1 MRKHRGFL
9 KILIGHEVTGF
20 RTPSGDWAKITPQLL
35 YERGFRYS
43 SSMRGDDRPYRTVIN
58 GEKTDFIEIPTKWE
72 VDDYVAMAYN
82 MYPAEPAG
90 QDRISSYR
98 LVEDNFMREFRGHY
112 REGLCIS
119 YMSHPQVIGSPGRI
133 QILKH
138 MLEQITSKGGCL
150 GSNRNR
156 SFRLVSKPFRR
167 TGGKIRMK
175 LERPKWPEN
184 KKQRHDHHQPNAEL
198 FWLQLD
204 PTCKDMPKTLSL
216 GQYGMTRGVDRI
228 LKILEERGIRAT
240 FFTPG
245 WVAEQ
250 YPDKLKA
257 IVEKGHEIAA
267 LGYHH
272 EHMAL
277 LSEEEQESVIKK
289 GIQAIEKVCGVTPK
303 GFRSP
308 EGELTLDTLRIA
320 KKNGLVYSSNLC
332 DDDRPYWKDLGED
345 KILEIP
351 IHWVNYDLPYFA
363 FNYHPAFPAGQGRI
377 ANYTGV
383 LNNWKDEF
391 FGCHEY
397 GLCYVLQLDPAAIG
411 APGRIGLLEELLDY
425 IETFDGVWW
434 TTGEEM
440 YEYCLKSS
448 QDR

>member
-1 MRKHRGFL
+1 MHRDSNRVRCAFFLFYRPNETEVRPTGKYRYLTFEDRK
-9 KILIGHEVTGF
+9 KIEAWHLIG
-20 RTPSGDWAKITPQLL
+20 
-35 YERGFRYS
+35 
-43 SSMRGDDRPYRTVIN
+43 DRPA
-58 GEKTDFIEIPTKWE
+58 D
-72 VDDYVAMAYN
+72 
-82 MYPAEPAG
+82 
-90 QDRISSYR
+90 
-98 LVEDNFMREFRGHY
+98 
-112 REGLCIS
+112 
-119 YMSHPQVIGSPGRI
+119 
-133 QILKH
+133 
-138 MLEQITSKGGCL
+138 
-150 GSNRNR
+150 
-156 SFRLVSKPFRR
+156 
-167 TGGKIRMK
+167 
-175 LERPKWPEN
+175 
-184 KKQRHDHHQPNAEL
+184 
-198 FWLQLD
+198 
-204 PTCKDMPKTLSL
+204 
-216 GQYGMTRGVDRI
+216 
-228 LKILEERGIRAT
+228 
-240 FFTPG
+240 
-245 WVAEQ
+245 
-250 YPDKLKA
+250 
-257 IVEKGHEIAA
+257 IAA
-267 LGYHH
+267 RLSVHYTTIYKELQRG
-272 EHMAL
+272 A
-277 LSEEEQESVIKK
+277 LSEEEQESAIKK

>member
-1 MRKHRGFL
+1 
-9 KILIGHEVTGF
+9 
-20 RTPSGDWAKITPQLL
+20 
-35 YERGFRYS
+35 
-43 SSMRGDDRPYRTVIN
+43 
-58 GEKTDFIEIPTKWE
+58 
-72 VDDYVAMAYN
+72 
-82 MYPAEPAG
+82 
-90 QDRISSYR
+90 
-98 LVEDNFMREFRGHY
+98 
-112 REGLCIS
+112 
-119 YMSHPQVIGSPGRI
+119 
-133 QILKH
+133 
-138 MLEQITSKGGCL
+138 
-150 GSNRNR
+150 
-156 SFRLVSKPFRR
+156 
-167 TGGKIRMK
+167 MK

-184 KKQRHDHHQPNAEL
+184 KKCSAMITINLNAEL

-228 LKILEERGIRAT
+228 LEVLEERGIRAT

-267 LGYHH
+267 LGYHQ
-272 EHMAL
+272 EHMSL
-277 LSEEEQESVIKK
+277 LSEEEQESAIKK

>member
-1 MRKHRGFL
+1 M
-9 KILIGHEVTGF
+9 
-20 RTPSGDWAKITPQLL
+20 
-35 YERGFRYS
+35 
-43 SSMRGDDRPYRTVIN
+43 
-58 GEKTDFIEIPTKWE
+58 
-72 VDDYVAMAYN
+72 
-82 MYPAEPAG
+82 
-90 QDRISSYR
+90 
-98 LVEDNFMREFRGHY
+98 
-112 REGLCIS
+112 
-119 YMSHPQVIGSPGRI
+119 
-133 QILKH
+133 
-138 MLEQITSKGGCL
+138 
-150 GSNRNR
+150 
-156 SFRLVSKPFRR
+156 
-167 TGGKIRMK
+167 MK

-184 KKQRHDHHQPNAEL
+184 RKCSAMITINLNAEL

-204 PTCKDMPKTLSL
+204 PTCVDMPKTLSL

-228 LKILEERGIRAT
+228 LDILEERGIRAT

-250 YPDKLKA
+250 YPDKLKK

-267 LGYHH
+267 LGYDH

-277 LSEEEQESVIKK
+277 LSEEEQEAAIKK
-289 GIQAIEKVCGVTPK
+289 GIHAIEEICGTTPT

-320 KKNGLVYSSNLC
+320 KRNGLVSSSNLC
-332 DDDRPYWKDLGED
+332 DDDRPYWKNLGED
-345 KILEIP
+345 EILEIP

-363 FNYHPAFPAGQGRI
+363 FNYNPAFPAGQGRI

-391 FGCHEY
+391 YGCYEY

-425 IETFDGVWW
+425 IETFENVWW

-440 YEYCLKSS
+440 YAYCVNQRERKSE
-448 QDR
+448 